1 MSAEF
6 QNDLPLKGQRILV
19 TREEGP
25 DHSLSES
32 LIQFGA
38 QVHIH
43 PLISIQPPDSWDSF
57 DQQIN
62 HINQI
67 DWLVFTSRNG
77 VIFTFQRLAE
87 LNLSNE
93 IFQSLRIACI
103 GPATAEALL
112 QEGLETDMIPGL
124 YQSEGLIQEFQKMKS
139 DGLCFW
145 LVQAEAPRSILQE
158 ELIKMNAEVVTST
171 VYCNRMPQMDF
182 SPLLELIR
190 LKKLDWIVFASASAV
205 KNLCSIIPQEWG
217 KTWSSN
223 LKVACLGEITKNTAL
238 EQGLN
243 VEVQP
248 EVQNFEHLATAIS
261 DYVSKQGRRI

>member
-25 DHSLSES
+25 DHSVSEP
-32 LIQFGA
+32 LIQLGA
-38 QVHIH
+38 EVHIH

-87 LNLSNE
+87 LNLLNE

-112 QEGLETDMIPGL
+112 QEGLETDLIPGL
-124 YQSEGLIQEFQKMKS
+124 YQSEGLIQEFQKMKP

-171 VYCNRMPQMDF
+171 VYCL
-182 SPLLELIR
+182 SLIH
-190 LKKLDWIVFASASAV
+190 I
-205 KNLCSIIPQEWG
+205 
-217 KTWSSN
+217 
-223 LKVACLGEITKNTAL
+223 
-238 EQGLN
+238 
-243 VEVQP
+243 
-248 EVQNFEHLATAIS
+248 
-261 DYVSKQGRRI
+261 